1 MSSVSTLTVRTV
13 ASLTSQEIDQL
24 TEMLVATVDG
34 GASIGFLPP
43 LDQSEARS
51 YWEHVIE
58 PGVVL
63 IIAEQAGRLAG
74 SVQLLYA
81 MKVNGRHRAEIAK
94 LMVHP
99 DFRRQGIGR
108 LLMDHAETVA
118 IADGRTL
125 LVLDT
130 RDGDPSNDLYRAI
143 GYIEAG
149 RIPHYARSSSGEL
162 DATVFYYKEIGDEL
176 KKTIQL

>member
-1 MSSVSTLTVRTV
+1 MSTTSALSVRTV
-13 ASLTSQEIDQL
+13 TSLSPEELDQL
-24 TEMLVATVDG
+24 TDILVATVDG

-43 LDQSEARS
+43 FARSEART
-51 YWEHVIE
+51 YWENVIE

-63 IIAEQAGRLAG
+63 IVAEQSSRLAG
-74 SVQLLYA
+74 SVQLHYA

-118 IADGRTL
+118 IADERTL
-125 LVLDT
+125 IVLDT

-149 RIPHYARSSSGEL
+149 RIPSYARSATGAL
-162 DATVFYYKEIGDEL
+162 DGTVFYYKVLGG
-176 KKTIQL
+176 